1 MNYYYKYLKYKKKY
15 FELLN
20 KKEQLGINHKK
31 IINKEINKEN
41 NKEIN
46 KEFNK
51 EFNKEINKE
60 IINKEKI
67 FNKNC
72 FITKF
77 HIDNIFL
84 PF

>member
-20 KKEQLGINHKK
+20 K
-31 IINKEINKEN
+31 NKEINKEV
-41 NKEIN
+41 
-46 KEFNK
+46 
-51 EFNKEINKE
+51 NKEINKE
-60 IINKEKI
+60 IINIKDKLIENNI
-67 FNKNC
+67 FNKKC